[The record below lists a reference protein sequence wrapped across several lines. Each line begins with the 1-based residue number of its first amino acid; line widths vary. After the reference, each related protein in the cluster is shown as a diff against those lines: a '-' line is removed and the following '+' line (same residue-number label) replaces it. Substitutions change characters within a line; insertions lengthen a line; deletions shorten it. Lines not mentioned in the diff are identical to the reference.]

1 MTPLPTAHP
10 TASQPLWEN
19 PPSRAEVR
27 IVEEL
32 YAVGD
37 GAPPIRRQ
45 VLGARLGLDVAD
57 QLEEM
62 GIYDASSMSVEDT
75 RELIEL
81 ATEQLESE
89 EKEAV
94 AVAKDGGAAAKN
106 EPDVGYTSRALPAVA
121 AVVSKVAPA
130 VLKSAP
136 KLASLSKLTK
146 VILSAVF
153 LYKT

>member
-1 MTPLPTAHP
+1 M
-10 TASQPLWEN
+10 
-19 PPSRAEVR
+19 
-27 IVEEL
+27 
-32 YAVGD
+32 
-37 GAPPIRRQ
+37 
-45 VLGARLGLDVAD
+45 LGARLGLDVAD

-62 GIYDASSMSVEDT
+62 GIYDASSMSLEDT

-89 EKEAV
+89 EKEA
-94 AVAKDGGAAAKN
+94 AAKDAGEAAKK

-121 AVVSKVAPA
+121 AVVAKVAPA

-146 VILSAVF
+146 VILSASF
-153 LYKT
+153 LCKG